1 MAKQIG
7 KSVKRPGI
15 GGTIAKIAF
24 GVIVLGVS
32 GSDPG
37 ESDPV
42 AFLTMCLAI
51 GLALIAWGVLPWL
64 AWHREKKARRQE
76 TERKRAEAARLREE
90 KKTAEEN
97 KLRVCP
103 NCGATGR
110 GLSCEYCGS
119 VLP

>member
-1 MAKQIG
+1 MAKQTR
-7 KSVKRPGI
+7 KTVKRPGI

-32 GSDPG
+32 GADHG
-37 ESDPV
+37 GSDPV
-42 AFLTMCLAI
+42 AYITMCLAI
-51 GLALIAWGVLPWL
+51 GLALIAWGLLPWL
-64 AWHREKKARRQE
+64 AWHREEKARRQE
-76 TERKRAEAARLREE
+76 TERKRAEAARFRAE
-90 KKTAEEN
+90 KKAAEEDQ
-97 KLRVCP
+97 LRVCP

>member
-1 MAKQIG
+1 MAQQMKMAP
-7 KSVKRPGI
+7 KRPGI

-24 GVIVLGVS
+24 GVIVLGIS

-37 ESDPV
+37 RSDPV
-42 AFLTMCLAI
+42 AFITMCLAI

-64 AWHREKKARRQE
+64 VWHREEKARRQE
-76 TERKRAEAARLREE
+76 TERKRAEAARLRAE
-90 KKTAEEN
+90 KKAAEEN

-119 VLP
+119 VLL